1 MTARAPAGATRDA
14 AARPGA
20 GPEPEAGAVPK
31 PEPQA
36 APEPGAGPEP
46 GVEPGP
52 EERRPTL
59 REAAGSTA
67 FFAGLVIS
75 TVVFALLAPLTA
87 PLPYRARYRFIT
99 RWSRLNLWW
108 LGVSCGL
115 RFIVEGAR
123 HLPREPSVVLCRHES
138 MWETLA
144 LQTLFAPQT
153 WLLKKSL
160 LRVPFFGWGLA
171 LLRPIAIDRG
181 SGREAIRMLVREGA
195 RALDDGAWVV
205 VFPEGTR
212 LAPGERRGF
221 HRGGAFLAARTG
233 RAIVPVAHN
242 SGDFWR
248 RRRFIKRTGTIR
260 LVIGP
265 PIPPGGAS
273 PTELNRRA
281 EEWVHTQVAAIRGR
295 AAGRQEGSRAA
306 RAAGAGAAS
315 RRRTGRTCP

>member
-1 MTARAPAGATRDA
+1 MSRPPEPIRD
-14 AARPGA
+14 ARPG
-20 GPEPEAGAVPK
+20 EDH
-31 PEPQA
+31 
-36 APEPGAGPEP
+36 
-46 GVEPGP
+46 
-52 EERRPTL
+52 RPTL

-67 FFAGLVIS
+67 FFAGLALS
-75 TVVFALLAPLTA
+75 TVLFALLAPLTA

-99 RWSRLNLWW
+99 RWSRFNLWW
-108 LGVSCGL
+108 LGATCGL
-115 RFIVEGAR
+115 RFIVEGAGN
-123 HLPREPSVVLCRHES
+123 LPQEPSVVLCRHES

-171 LLRPIAIDRG
+171 LLRPIAIDRATG
-181 SGREAIRMLVREGA
+181 TEAMRALVREG
-195 RALDDGAWVV
+195 RRCLDDGLWVV

-212 LAPGERRGF
+212 LAPGECRPFR
-221 HRGGAFLAARTG
+221 RGGAFLAQRTG

-248 RRRFIKRTGTIR
+248 RRRFIKRPGTIR

-265 PIPPGGAS
+265 AIDSGSAG

-281 EEWVHTQVAAIRGR
+281 EEWVHAKTASIR
-295 AAGRQEGSRAA
+295 EWAA
-306 RAAGAGAAS
+306 RS
-315 RRRTGRTCP
+315 LPPNTGRTMT